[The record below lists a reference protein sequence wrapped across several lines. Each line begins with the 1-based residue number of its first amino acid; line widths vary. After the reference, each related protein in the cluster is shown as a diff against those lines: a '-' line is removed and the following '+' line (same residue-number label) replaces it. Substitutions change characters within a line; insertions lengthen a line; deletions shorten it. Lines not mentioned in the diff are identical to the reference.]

1 MDGRKIKMKFSV
13 TSILLS
19 FTTLLLSIK
28 VNLTILKDYWSTD
41 GKTQALY
48 GLLDL
53 KYSYKYY
60 FLIISFI
67 SLSFLILA
75 FKNKELNT
83 FKYSAT
89 CILMIGII
97 SIFVSFWKW
106 FI

>member
-1 MDGRKIKMKFSV
+1 VDGRKIKMKFSV

-28 VNLTILKDYWSTD
+28 VNLTILKDYLSTD
-41 GKTQALY
+41 RKTQTLY
-48 GLLDL
+48 GFLDL

-89 CILMIGII
+89 YILMIGII